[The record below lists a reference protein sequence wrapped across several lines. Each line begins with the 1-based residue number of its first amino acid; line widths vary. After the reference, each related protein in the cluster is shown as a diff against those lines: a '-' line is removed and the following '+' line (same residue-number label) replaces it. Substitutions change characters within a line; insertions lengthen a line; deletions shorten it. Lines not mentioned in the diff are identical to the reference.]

1 MSRSASR
8 YSSSLLR
15 SLPPMTSS
23 RSLSA
28 SFTLS
33 RMLRSRRMRA
43 SRASRSVLP
52 LVPNSISNTARG
64 SFSVGSGV
72 VGVRQEIVLV

>member
-1 MSRSASR
+1 
-8 YSSSLLR
+8 
-15 SLPPMTSS
+15 MTSS

-28 SFTLS
+28 SLTLS